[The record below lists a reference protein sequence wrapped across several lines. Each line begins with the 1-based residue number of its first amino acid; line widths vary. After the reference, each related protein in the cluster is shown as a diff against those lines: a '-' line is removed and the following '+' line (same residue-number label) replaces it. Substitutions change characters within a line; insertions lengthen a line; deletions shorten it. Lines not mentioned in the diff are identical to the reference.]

1 MLTLDKKL
9 NKRKEIAKSTCSLFI
24 EKGYVNISIS
34 EIAKNAQIGKGTVY
48 EYFKNKEDI
57 VFELMSC
64 LQDNYDNKLK
74 DKLSKTS
81 DIKEKIFCLFDIF
94 LSDDK
99 TILIQKKIYRE
110 FLAIYLNNPTQ
121 EIIEYQNIMKDK
133 YYKILEKIFLEAIN
147 DKIIILES
155 KKFISSVFA
164 TIEGYFISNASKD
177 EIMDYIDNL
186 LSLLEYKKG
195 KI

>member
-155 KKFISSVFA
+155 KKFISSVFE